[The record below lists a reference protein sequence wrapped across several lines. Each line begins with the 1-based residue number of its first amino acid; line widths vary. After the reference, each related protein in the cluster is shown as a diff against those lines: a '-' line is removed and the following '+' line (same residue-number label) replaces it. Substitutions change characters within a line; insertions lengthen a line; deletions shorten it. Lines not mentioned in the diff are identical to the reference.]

1 VWIIEGHR
9 HKLRHQKDVLVVGV
23 VHVDVDSE
31 RAVVDVLSGSAF
43 AFAVKFGL
51 DVGCLS
57 DADGIHVLGAV
68 GLAAVFA
75 GASAFAFG
83 VADAGGALAVADTGA
98 VHAVTVAVAV
108 AAHGGLVRVLV
119 QGRVLTF
126 GRIRDLML
134 GQVGRK
140 GLIGRMGLEDML
152 MLLGILIRDLMLRL
166 IQNLR
171 LIHKLGLI
179 SKRGLVH
186 RRMLVFRN
194 RLVPKL
200 ALVPMLALE
209 KMTRIWQAYR
219 ERRLPRIL
227 TLALGRAHL
236 VLRGEFVRL

>member
-83 VADAGGALAVADTGA
+83 VADAGGALAVADAGA

-152 MLLGILIRDLMLRL
+152 MLLGILIRDLM
-166 IQNLR
+166 LR

>member
-108 AAHGGLVRVLV
+108 ATHGGLMRVLV

-166 IQNLR
+166 IY
-171 LIHKLGLI
+171 KLGLI